1 MGQPIVAISDDFL
14 GAFAK
19 LPKAVQASAITFIN
33 KFRNNPRS
41 SAINYEKVV
50 NAVDDKMHSVRINDA
65 YRAIIA
71 HEDSSEVYLLLWIDH
86 HDEAYQWAMKKKCE
100 INKITGS
107 VQVFDV
113 VEKGTVEVES
123 TSELL
128 FSKFTDNQLIQIGV
142 PENQLELVRNVVDLD
157 DFYAKTASFAK
168 DTYEYL
174 EWLANGFTYEEVLEL
189 VKSEQEE
196 NVPENLE
203 EALKTSHSKQS
214 FVVVEGED
222 ELLQIMSEPLEK
234 WRIFLHP
241 SQRKLVERSF
251 KGPARVTGGA
261 GTGKTVVA
269 MHRAK
274 ELVKRLDAGKRILF
288 TTYTANLAGD
298 IIENLRKICS
308 SQDLKKIEVIHL
320 DSWLTHFLKL
330 NGYNYVVDYDQIPD
344 MWEQALAQSGEHL
357 DLTADYIAEEYSKIA
372 IVQDEFSL
380 ASYMSASRIGRGIR
394 LDRGTK
400 AKIWKVFQEYLRIIR
415 DKQIRDVDTAM
426 YECRKILANNPSS
439 VDYQFIIIDEGQD
452 FGVNAYKLLRLIAGP
467 EHDNDMFIVGDAHQR
482 IYKKKAPLSKCGI
495 NVKGRSSLLKI
506 NYRTTE
512 EIRRYAFALL
522 KGIPFDNLDGEV
534 ESQDKCQS
542 LTHGEK
548 PVIKNFKDAN
558 AEFEYVKEEI
568 NRLIESGADGRNI
581 CVVCRTNKYID
592 EYLSNFTNAG
602 IKTYEIR
609 RSKIDDRN
617 KDGIRIATMHRVKGL
632 EFRYVFVVCCNDRVV
647 PLASAINSEDPI
659 SREESIVSEKCLLYV
674 ALTRA
679 QKQAYICSYGKP
691 SEFIKSELMDE

>member
-19 LPKAVQASAITFIN
+19 LPKSVQSSAITFIN

-41 SAINYEKVV
+41 SAINYEKVI

-71 HEDSSEVYLLLWIDH
+71 HEDSGDVYLLLWIDH

-113 VEKGTVEVES
+113 VDKGTIEIES
-123 TSELL
+123 ESL
-128 FSKFTDNQLIQIGV
+128 FKDFSDDQLIQIGV
-142 PENQLELVRNVVDLD
+142 PENQLSFVKNIVNLE
-157 DFYAKTASFAK
+157 DFYSKADSFAK
-168 DTYEYL
+168 DTYEAL
-174 EWLANGFTYEEVLEL
+174 EWLANGFEYSEVLEL
-189 VKSEQEE
+189 VQSEKEE
-196 NVPENLE
+196 NVPNNLE
-203 EALKTSHSKQS
+203 EAIKTTNSKHS
-214 FVVVEGED
+214 FVVVDGED

-241 SQRKLVERSF
+241 SQRKLVEKTF
-251 KGPARVTGGA
+251 NGPARVTGGA

-274 ELVKRLDAGKRILF
+274 ELVKKLDPGKRILF

-308 SQDLKKIEVIHL
+308 SQDLKKIEVVHL
-320 DSWLTHFLKL
+320 DSWLAHFLKL
-330 NGYNYVVDYDQIPD
+330 NGYNYVVDYEQIPD
-344 MWEQALAQSGEHL
+344 MWNQALVQSGENL
-357 DLTADYIAEEYSKIA
+357 NLTSDYIAEEYSKIA

-400 AKIWKVFQEYLRIIR
+400 VRVWNVFQEYLRIIR

-439 VDYQFIIIDEGQD
+439 IDYQFVIVDEGQD
-452 FGVNAYKLLRLIAGP
+452 FGVNAYKLLRLIAGK
-467 EHDNDMFIVGDAHQR
+467 EHENDMFIVGDAHQR

-512 EIRRYAFALL
+512 EIRKYAFALL

-534 ESQDKCQS
+534 EIQDKCQS

-548 PVIKNFKDAN
+548 PIIKSFKDAN
-558 AEFEYVKEEI
+558 AEFDYVKNEI
-568 NRLIESGADGRNI
+568 KRLIDSGADNRNI

-592 EYLSNFTNAG
+592 EYLAKFTDAG
-602 IKTYEIR
+602 IRTYEIR
-609 RSKIDDRN
+609 RSKIDDRS
-617 KDGIRIATMHRVKGL
+617 KDGVRVATMHRVKGL
-632 EFRYVFVVCCNDRVV
+632 EFRYVFVVCCNDRVI

-659 SREESIVSEKCLLYV
+659 SKEESIVSERCLLYV

-691 SEFIKSELMDE
+691 SEFIKDEITDE